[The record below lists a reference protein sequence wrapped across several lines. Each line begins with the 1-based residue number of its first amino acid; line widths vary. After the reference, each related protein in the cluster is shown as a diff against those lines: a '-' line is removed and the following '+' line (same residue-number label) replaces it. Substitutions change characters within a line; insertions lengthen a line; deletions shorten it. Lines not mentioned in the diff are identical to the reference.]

1 MSRECPLS
9 TLRVPPECPLS
20 APVQC
25 ARPSTM
31 PPQARRKALPSGN
44 YGGVPCLHFDLRT
57 SERCNRPAGEGVF
70 CNLPKHSDCWEELT
84 EAQQT
89 RYNVLLTNPAVAYDH
104 ALWKDMF
111 EQYRDA
117 KTAERQALA
126 VAAMADL
133 VASRAEDVAA
143 AQKAQ
148 ENSMERARQRVAG
161 A

>member
-1 MSRECPLS
+1 
-9 TLRVPPECPLS
+9 
-20 APVQC
+20 
-25 ARPSTM
+25 M

-44 YGGVPCLHFDLRT
+44 YGGVPCLYFDLRT

-70 CNLPKHSDCWEELT
+70 CNLAKHSDCWEELT

-89 RYNVLLTNPAVAYDH
+89 QYNELLTNSAVAYDH

-126 VAAMADL
+126 VTAMADL